1 MKLLHQKSV
10 QYQECVLTFLDMKI
24 NSKSSILLT
33 NIEKSF
39 LFDTQY
45 LFMAII
51 FRTLSKWCWR
61 QLWRM
66 WQASTAGTWR
76 SSSLLWRCCC
86 NRWLRLTQT
95 FVLCAVC
102 QVEANPE
109 TNGLRRLLAVKKS
122 LAEFEQNVELVSKV
136 STTVSGQHPCHVNNI
151 KYLLFV
157 YLLTLS
163 YLTHSPNIIRK
174 N

>member
-1 MKLLHQKSV
+1 MCSNFSRYENLFEEFDIVNKHWA
-10 QYQECVLTFLDMKI
+10 
-24 NSKSSILLT
+24 
-33 NIEKSF
+33 IEKSF
-39 LFDTQY
+39 IFDTQY
-45 LFMAII
+45 LFMDII

-86 NRWLRLTQT
+86 NRWLRLGRDMTDSDICIV
-95 FVLCAVC
+95 F

-136 STTVSGQHPCHVNNI
+136 STVSRQHPCHVNNI

-157 YLLTLS
+157 YLLSFHVLPHPLS
-163 YLTHSPNIIRK
+163 
-174 N
+174 